1 MKKNI
6 LKERLKMSPEV
17 TLRKLSLLI
26 QNIELLKKYKNADVK
41 MVNLNHLEIE
51 RLLHLIIEIMGDVN
65 YHLIVQKKARP
76 PKSLYDSFI
85 EIGEMGIIDLDL
97 AKALAPS
104 AGLRNALVHM
114 YDDINIDFII
124 ESIQRAL
131 ELVPKYIQAL
141 QNWK

>member
-1 MKKNI
+1 
-6 LKERLKMSPEV
+6 MSPEV

-131 ELVPKYIQAL
+131 GLVPKYIQAL